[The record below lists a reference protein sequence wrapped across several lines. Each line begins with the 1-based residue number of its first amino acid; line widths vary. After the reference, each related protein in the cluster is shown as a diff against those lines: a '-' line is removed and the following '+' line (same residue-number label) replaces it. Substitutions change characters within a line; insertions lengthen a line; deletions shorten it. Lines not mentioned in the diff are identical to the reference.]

1 MATTVIR
8 GQQDAERGTPR
19 VDLRVLEETA
29 LALAQATIQN
39 AMDRAQLTRAQLAQK
54 LGCPKSFVTRI
65 LSGNH
70 NLTIRTF
77 ARVLG
82 ATGEEVLFQPRP
94 ICAERKAL
102 APASPGPT
110 GRAKST
116 RSRGVNAPAQV
127 ARLSLLE
134 R

>member
-1 MATTVIR
+1 MAIR
-8 GQQDAERGTPR
+8 GQQDAERGTQR
-19 VDLRVLEETA
+19 VDLGVLEETA
-29 LALAQATIQN
+29 LAMAQATIQN

-54 LGCPKSFVTRI
+54 LDCPKSFITRI

-94 ICAERKAL
+94 ICEERKML
-102 APASPGPT
+102 AAASPRPT
-110 GRAKST
+110 GRARST
-116 RSRGVNAPAQV
+116 SSRGLNAPAQV
-127 ARLSLLE
+127 ARLSLLG